1 MFFFCFLFFFDIDKH
16 KRKTTSIDVDSIDE
30 VFFAGLGKRIQE
42 IVKEPDY
49 ILTNKKHNF
58 SGWFRACTLNV
69 PSRPFHVYMN
79 TDVKD
84 ENNNFLFLENYIYD
98 DKIFRFYTEKGFSLI
113 TDKDAEYR
121 FILTDQIPE
130 DQNLIP
136 LPINYSYLTHFIPVP
151 VYQQINDT
159 DQNYICF
166 KIDITPLYKISTF
179 LFCVFILILLVF
191 FYFYN
196 LPINMRR
203 EPDDI
208 FWFMSTSKINL
219 TKPAKLSY
227 RQQQKLSKLI
237 SKVESTHKDQH
248 AIIGIVRTD
257 KAVTLKR
264 LDVFPM
270 QGTYFVIYW
279 NETFPEIAEPMVY
292 KLRDAEVHSDDSLNV
307 QNVPVTLRFQKGY
320 PVVDMPIVVSGK
332 IAHLQ
337 IESKVKDDLPFG
349 IYSLHYSYID
359 CILLSLLNQMS
370 ALTPLPDAFHQFIKH
385 IFIRLDLTS
394 LSIIT
399 MNGSRMEKILDF
411 SKTDDIH
418 SLSDSIIRKLPNES
432 NSGNLSSTIT
442 YKLIS
447 EYQFTI
453 LRCNVADTVYFVL
466 SSQYSSALT
475 LKSPE
480 QTFNFLMTMLVSYYH
495 STISTK
501 GHARALTRIDNLIE
515 RTEMF
520 TFIQC
525 VGEPSNFLVSIGKLF
540 NLSIDQK
547 SIEFFLQNISTE
559 LRDQLLRTKNRKE
572 MNQKQIIFSLPSGEE
587 VCILLSSVSYFD
599 ETINQVVYLYLAEDI
614 TSFNNKAKQLQA
626 VHNSVKIASEFL
638 GIHKVEPDLTIGAWS
653 TSLSRELGYTTMI
666 TSLKS
671 ILYKDDQNIDFSKA
685 FETSPTIHIRI
696 MSAIGYP
703 VSYTMLKMSPDGGYF
718 IYASK
723 YSRQLKAIAKCDKH
737 KGTES
742 FNEDFILIIA
752 NGNDAQY
759 IDSKGKSIQSI
770 SLDDAI
776 AQTLSRAQP
785 DTKEI
790 ILENINKVRERKVN
804 HSSCHA
810 KLATELRGYCW
821 YKFVIS
827 YEFDNL
833 ILFVRNVHAKKM
845 NVLMMQE
852 MNERADQYLASTQMF
867 YWTFEDSYDDS
878 HIYKDKELVPGSNII
893 INWKTLE
900 QNSTQEAVDL
910 FKKALRDHLKIDTS
924 ITLNFGTPKKYLMRG
939 DYKDFVLSGVCTQL
953 DWMDQ
958 AIKTATSSIEEEEE
972 AIKDLSV
979 HNLTNAKWKM
989 TFLLDVLSFL
999 PDANQSHAADF
1010 MNNLIANILR
1020 NMRDLLPKFTE

>member
-1 MFFFCFLFFFDIDKH
+1 MFLFCFLFFFDMDKH

-30 VFFAGLGKRIQE
+30 IFFTGLGKRIQE

-58 SGWFRACTLNV
+58 TGWFRACTLNI

-79 TDVKD
+79 KNITD
-84 ENNNFLFLENYIYD
+84 ENNHFLFLENYIYD
-98 DKIFRFYTEKGFSLI
+98 DKIFKFYTDKGFSLI
-113 TDKDAEYR
+113 TNKDAEFRY
-121 FILTDQIPE
+121 ILTDQIPD
-130 DQNLIP
+130 DQNYLP
-136 LPINYSYLTHFIPVP
+136 LPINYSYLTHFVSVP

-166 KIDITPLYKISTF
+166 KIDINPLYKISTF
-179 LFCVFILILLVF
+179 LCFVFIFILLVF

-196 LPINMRR
+196 LPINMKR

-219 TKPAKLSY
+219 TKPAKLTF

-237 SKVESTHKDQH
+237 AKVESTHKDQH
-248 AIIGIVRTD
+248 AIIGIVRND
-257 KAVTLKR
+257 KVVILKR

-279 NETFPEIAEPMVY
+279 NEAFPEIAEPMVY
-292 KLRDAEVHSDDSLNV
+292 KLKDAEVHSDDSLNV
-307 QNVPVTLRFQKGY
+307 QNVPVTLRFHKGY

-337 IESKVKDDLPFG
+337 IESNVKDDLPFG
-349 IYSLHYSYID
+349 LYSLHYSYID
-359 CILLSLLNQMS
+359 CMLLSLLNQMS
-370 ALTPLPDAFHQFIKH
+370 ALTPLPDAFRQFIKH

-394 LSIIT
+394 LTIIT
-399 MNGSRMEKILDF
+399 VSGSRMEKILDF

-418 SLSDSIIRKLPNES
+418 SLSDSIIRKLPNDS
-432 NSGNLSSTIT
+432 NTGNITSTIT

-447 EYQFTI
+447 EYKFTI
-453 LRCNVADTVYFVL
+453 LKCNVADTVYFVL
-466 SSQYSSALT
+466 SSQFSNAMT
-475 LKSPE
+475 LKGPE
-480 QTFNFLMTMLVSYYH
+480 QTFNFIMTMLVSYYH

-540 NLSIDQK
+540 NRSIDQK
-547 SIEFFLQNISTE
+547 SIQYFLDNISPE
-559 LRDQLLRTKNRKE
+559 LRDQLTQEKNRKE
-572 MNQKQIIFSLPSGEE
+572 LNQKQIIFSLPTGEE

-599 ETINQVVYLYLAEDI
+599 ETINKVVYLYLAEDI
-614 TSFNNKAKQLQA
+614 TTFNNKSKQLQS

-638 GIHKVEPDLTIGAWS
+638 GIHKVEADLTIGAWS
-653 TSLSRELGYTTMI
+653 TSLSRELGYTTMV
-666 TSLKS
+666 TSLRS
-671 ILYKDDQNIDFSKA
+671 ILYKDDQDIDFSKA
-685 FETSPTIHIRI
+685 FENSPTIHIRI
-696 MSAIGYP
+696 VSALGYP
-703 VSYTMLKMSPDGGYF
+703 VPYTMLRMSPDGGYF

-723 YSRQLKAIAKCDKH
+723 YSRELKAIAKCDKH

-752 NGNDAQY
+752 GGNDAQY
-759 IDSKGKSIQSI
+759 IDSKGKSVQKM

-776 AQTLSRAQP
+776 DQTLSRAQP
-785 DTKEI
+785 DAKDT
-790 ILENINKVRERKVN
+790 ILETINKVRERKVN
-804 HSSCHA
+804 HSSCLA

-821 YKFVIS
+821 YKFVVS

-833 ILFVRNVHAKKM
+833 ILFVRNVHTKKM

-878 HIYKDKELVPGSNII
+878 HVYKDKDLVPGSNII

-900 QNSTQEAVDL
+900 QNSTSEAVDL
-910 FKKALRDHLKIDTS
+910 FKKALRDHLKIDSS
-924 ITLNFGTPKKYLMRG
+924 ITLSFGSPKKYLMRG
-939 DYKDFVLSGVCTQL
+939 NYKDGVLSGVCTEL

-958 AIKTATSSIEEEEE
+958 AIKSATSSIEEEEE

-979 HNLTNAKWKM
+979 NNLNNAKWKM
-989 TFLLDVLSFL
+989 TFLLDVLAFL
-999 PDANQSHAADF
+999 PDSNESPASDYVNSIIH
-1010 MNNLIANILR
+1010 NLLL
-1020 NMRDLLPKFTE
+1020 NMREMLPKFA